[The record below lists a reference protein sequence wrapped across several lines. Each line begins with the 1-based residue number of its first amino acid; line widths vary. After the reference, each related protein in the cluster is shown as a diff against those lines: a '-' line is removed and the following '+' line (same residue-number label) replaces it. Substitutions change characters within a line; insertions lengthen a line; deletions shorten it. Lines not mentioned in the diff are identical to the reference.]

1 MRLNSS
7 ASFTFHSLH
16 VCINVFKVKANWLS
30 TSSRCVS
37 VSERNA
43 TATAMGIVCCRLGC
57 NSCVMPFVGVES
69 RNDDDVDEHDDDG
82 GGGDGSDDDEDD
94 DNGFCGGGIDLHD
107 VDEHDDDD
115 GGGGGGSDDDEDD
128 DNGFCGGG
136 IDLHGGGDGSDDD
149 DDDDDGF
156 CGGGKDDD
164 GDEDGGGSCGK
175 DDDDDEEE
183 DDDDALRFD
192 DDDDE
197 DDVVPPYLIVLLM
210 VDGRTMIFLSEGSK
224 SSVQSFRHL
233 SICCLF
239 LSVTLLSF
247 PAFFKME
254 WIKALFSSVFTASIF

>member
-7 ASFTFHSLH
+7 VSVTFHSLH
-16 VCINVFKVKANWLS
+16 VCINVFKVEAKWVS

-69 RNDDDVDEHDDDG
+69 RNDDDDDDDDDD

-107 VDEHDDDD
+107 VDEHDDDVFF
-115 GGGGGGSDDDEDD
+115 GGGG
-128 DNGFCGGG
+128 
-136 IDLHGGGDGSDDD
+136 
-149 DDDDDGF
+149 DGF

-175 DDDDDEEE
+175 DDDDDDDEEE
-183 DDDDALRFD
+183 EEEDDDDDDDALRFD
-192 DDDDE
+192 NDDDE

-224 SSVQSFRHL
+224 FSVQSFRHL
-233 SICCLF
+233 SICCRF
-239 LSVTLLSF
+239 LSVTLLSC